1 MLAVGSPHR
10 TADAIRPV
18 FMASGKSASL
28 EVARYVRHV
37 VEQEIAKGATASEIA
52 ARMGISKGQLSLV
65 RTSDRGVGFTTLDG
79 VARLRSTTT
88 EALLTEAARW
98 AKANPGAVAPAASPD
113 RYPAR
118 VKAIARAREDGRSDR
133 AIQAV
138 ATFQGHDADALTV
151 EAWSALIM
159 NFEAAFAAGKLG
171 TKPKKP

>member
-1 MLAVGSPHR
+1 
-10 TADAIRPV
+10 
-18 FMASGKSASL
+18 MASARSL
-28 EVARYVRHV
+28 SESEVARV
-37 VEQEIAKGATASEIA
+37 VAALREAVKLAGGGSAFERRTGLTQQTVSKYLSGGGAPGIAFAEQLAIALGFSRDHFRDPVNPTA
-52 ARMGISKGQLSLV
+52 
-65 RTSDRGVGFTTLDG
+65 
-79 VARLRSTTT
+79 
-88 EALLTEAARW
+88 
-98 AKANPGAVAPAASPD
+98 APPAIPAPD

-171 TKPKKP
+171 KPKKP